1 MGIDIVIPGATNLG
15 LFIGAALVMLLV
27 PGPAVL
33 YVVARSVEHG
43 RRAGLI
49 SILGIHTATLVH
61 VAAATL
67 GLSAVLASSA
77 LAFSV
82 VKYAGAAY
90 LIWLGLKKIFG
101 RDAASADTSLQR
113 ADDARLFRDGF
124 IVNLLNPKTALFFL
138 AFLPQFVE
146 VERGHVGMQIAVLGL
161 LLAALGFVTDSC
173 YALSAGTLGHWLK
186 RSRGYL
192 KLERYVSGVLFI
204 GLGLTA
210 ALAGNQKK

>member
-1 MGIDIVIPGATNLG
+1 MEIVTPGAANLG
-15 LFIGAALVMLLV
+15 LFISAALVLLLI

-33 YVVARSVEHG
+33 YIVARSVEQG
-43 RRAGLI
+43 RLAGFI
-49 SILGIHTATLVH
+49 SDLGIHSATLVH
-61 VAAATL
+61 VAAAAL

-101 RDAASADTSLQR
+101 SVEPLEVDVTGQTNGYW
-113 ADDARLFRDGF
+113 RLFRDGF

-146 VERGHVGMQIAVLGL
+146 VDRGHVAMQIAVLGL
-161 LLAALGFVTDSC
+161 LFTLLGFITDGC
-173 YALSAGTLGHWLK
+173 YAIAAGTAGNWLK
-186 RSRGYL
+186 HNRVYL
-192 KLERYVSGVLFI
+192 QAERYVSGVLFI

-210 ALAGNQKK
+210 AFSGHQKK